1 MPIFKDNYFTNDS
14 YSLRSSRLEIM
25 KNYIEYWSIPL
36 SIPKS
41 LVGWGLSAYEK
52 WQKAIE
58 AVKENKGKAN
68 IFFEELKDAE
78 EKTFKYYL
86 RCKRLLLSKF
96 SQNNY
101 KLKSYGIDGKFPRN
115 RVEKIKAVEKVIEA
129 NGRMIKKGDSDVLLE
144 DFIIKLNSLLQTSMN
159 IFEKTKTKSED
170 KTEVEKQVELFKEDS
185 RKLRTLYAWALMTRS
200 PEEPYLFQLGFA
212 VKPKKSV
219 QKEEGVKEKI

>member
-14 YSLRSSRLEIM
+14 YSLRASRLEIM
-25 KNYIEYWSIPL
+25 KNYIEYWSMPL

-41 LVGWGLSAYEK
+41 LVGWGLCASEK

-68 IFFEELKDAE
+68 IFYEELKEAE

-96 SQNNY
+96 SQNNS

-115 RVEKIKAVEKVIEA
+115 RTEKIKAVEKLIRA
-129 NGRMIKKGDSDVLLE
+129 NGRMIEREDPDVLPE

-159 IFEKTKTKSED
+159 IFKKTKIKSED

-185 RKLRTLYAWALMTRS
+185 RKLRTLYAWALMTWS

-212 VKPKKSV
+212 VKPKKSG
-219 QKEEGVKEKI
+219 QKEEEVKEKI